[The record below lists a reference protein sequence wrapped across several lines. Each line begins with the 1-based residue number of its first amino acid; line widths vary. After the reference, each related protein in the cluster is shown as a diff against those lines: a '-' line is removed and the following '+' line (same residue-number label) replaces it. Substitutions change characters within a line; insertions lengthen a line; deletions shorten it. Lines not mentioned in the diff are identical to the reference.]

1 MAQASKYTGEE
12 IQVLEGL
19 DPVRKRPGMYIGG
32 TGKDG
37 YHHLLWEI
45 VDNSIDEAINGHAT
59 RVEVTLHSGGK
70 SATVDDNGRGIP
82 IGMMKDEKKSALE
95 VVFTSLHSGG
105 KFERG
110 ESYAVSGGL

>member
-1 MAQASKYTGEE
+1 MAQAKQYTGED
-12 IQVLEGL
+12 IQVLEEIEA
-19 DPVRKRPGMYIGG
+19 VRLRPAMYIGG

-59 RVEVTLHSGGK
+59 RVEVTLHGGGR

-82 IGMMKDEKKSALE
+82 IEIMREEKKAALE
-95 VVFTSLHSGG
+95 VVFTSLHSGA

-110 ESYAVSGGL
+110 ESY